1 MRRARWAWA
10 VVICAAAAAGC
21 LPRHAAPTGTTT
33 ARSLGPPA
41 DGLYV
46 QSVLLE
52 RPVGDPLLDRGLWAA
67 GLPAARGATRALLT
81 ENGLRAVVLAGNLP
95 AGFQKALDTESETV
109 NPHVL
114 TFGTRKEA
122 VIPTAGP
129 VDPCEYGL
137 LTGLG
142 GKRTEV
148 ALRQARCG
156 VLVRP
161 EATTDGRVRLWCEPQ
176 VQHGEREN
184 RFRPNADGTQFVVE
198 GELPLERYPALGFA
212 VLLGPGEYL
221 LIGWPADQ
229 PGTLGAAMFAVEAA
243 GRPRQRVLVIRG
255 GRPDPTPDD
264 LPAVT
269 TPARRPSIAAEA
281 SRPVGR

>member
-1 MRRARWAWA
+1 MAFDSDFRGG
-10 VVICAAAAAGC
+10 VNVAAGDVDGDGK
-21 LPRHAAPTGTTT
+21 TDIVVG
-33 ARSLGPPA
+33 SGPN
-41 DGLYV
+41 
-46 QSVLLE
+46 
-52 RPVGDPLLDRGLWAA
+52 
-67 GLPAARGATRALLT
+67 
-81 ENGLRAVVLAGNLP
+81 NGG
-95 AGFQKALDTESETV
+95 
-109 NPHVL
+109 
-114 TFGTRKEA
+114 
-122 VIPTAGP
+122 
-129 VDPCEYGL
+129 
-137 LTGLG
+137 
-142 GKRTEV
+142 
-148 ALRQARCG
+148 
-156 VLVRP
+156 LVR
-161 EATTDGRVRLWCEPQ
+161 AF
-176 VQHGEREN
+176 H
-184 RFRPNADGTQFVVE
+184 ADGTQFVVE